1 MATKLAPKE
10 PKVAEVDVVDVDIQA
25 EEIDEIALK
34 IGALVIHI
42 PAKVEDWPAVA
53 LQHAANGEIYPAIT
67 GAMRP
72 GEVRAFDRLRL
83 TTDQILAVWQAFSKK
98 AGLGSAGE

>member
-1 MATKLAPKE
+1 MATKEAPQE
-10 PKVAEVDVVDVDIQA
+10 PKVVEADVVDVDIQTD
-25 EEIDEIALK
+25 EIDEIALK
-34 IGALVIHI
+34 IGRLLVHI
-42 PAKVEDWPAVA
+42 PAKVEDWPAFA
-53 LQHAANGEIYPAIT
+53 LQHAANGEIYPALV

-72 GEVRAFDRLRL
+72 GEVRAFERLRL